1 MGPYKRKKTSMQKAH
16 RCKKQDQGALVS
28 EPSEHLFSHAERA
41 LQLLCGKWTLSIIAE
56 LMNGPIRVGELRRR
70 LGRVSKKILFE
81 RLDKLEQSGLVIR
94 TDRSDKNLKRVEYEL
109 QGESADAVVS
119 FLRSLNRSS
128 QEHLTSSAHTSSTT
142 TRKG

>member
-1 MGPYKRKKTSMQKAH
+1 M
-16 RCKKQDQGALVS
+16 S
-28 EPSEHLFSHAERA
+28 ETSEHIFSDAERA

-56 LMNGPIRVGELRRR
+56 LINGPIRVGELRRR

-94 TDRSDKNLKRVEYEL
+94 TDRSHKNLKRVEYEL

-119 FLRSLNRSS
+119 VLRSLNKWS
-128 QEHLTSSAHTSSTT
+128 QEHLTSSAHTSRATT
-142 TRKG
+142 QKGYSD